1 MVTNSVSVRV
11 FASPAVACG
20 AGITWEGAT
29 NHLHKRLRQRLG
41 EGVAIEFIEM
51 FSPHSFD
58 FPDVLRALEQGGTLP
73 IVRGGEQIVSQ
84 GTKLAESRIVEAVTH
99 NLAMTRTEEES

>member
-1 MVTNSVSVRV
+1 MVTNAVSVRV

-29 NHLHKRLRQRLG
+29 NYLRKRIHQRFG
-41 EGVAIEFIEM
+41 EDVAVEFIEM

-58 FPDVLRALEQGGTLP
+58 FPDVLRALEQGNTLP
-73 IVRGGEQIVSQ
+73 IVRVGEEIVSQ
-84 GTKLAESRIVEAVTH
+84 GTKLTESRIAATVARS
-99 NLAMTRTEEES
+99 LAMIRTEEES